1 MDYEK
6 KNRIKDAYTK
16 KECHERKDSS
26 SKKKQYRKKV
36 KRGKSCILKE
46 NSYML
51 TRHEK
56 KMKKDSPNPKIRQKK
71 EMA

>member
-46 NSYML
+46 NRL
-51 TRHEK
+51 HAHK
-56 KMKKDSPNPKIRQKK
+56 
-71 EMA
+71 A